1 MKKTIAKRA
10 WSAFLAL
17 AIMVAT
23 VFGNV
28 TTAKA
33 ATTTLFESVDVEYVA
48 AGQEVTFDF
57 TLSQSSAVDV
67 GIIVSTPCDML
78 ITVYNGAGTPLDWGD
93 ENPYYVSSD
102 KFYDYYEGT
111 SCFWDS
117 MKNMEAGDYTY
128 GITFA
133 SENYVLVGAEATTA
147 AAKISQDTATITKG
161 FTKKLTVSN
170 GTVKKWSSSKPAVAS
185 VDSKGKVT
193 AKKTGTAKITATMED
208 GSKLTCTVKVKDNK
222 YSRTKITT
230 SDVSYNSYGAEAYSA
245 SFDAKGNLVVKVM
258 IVNGGY
264 GRMAKIPNFKVTV
277 KDQNG
282 KKVGTY
288 SKSSFKVSVSSY
300 SAKSYTVTIKKSS
313 KLSAKKVDLRNSDII
328 VDGGTATVYY

>member
-33 ATTTLFESVDVEYVA
+33 ATTTLFESADEEYVI
-48 AGQEVTFDF
+48 AGQELTYDF
-57 TLSQSSAVDV
+57 TLDQDSTVAVYIMV
-67 GIIVSTPCDML
+67 VNPCDMQ
-78 ITVYNGAGTPLDWGD
+78 IAMYNGAGTLLDCGN
-93 ENPYYVSSD
+93 ENPHYVYASD
-102 KFYDYYEGT
+102 FVYYEG
-111 SCFWDS
+111 CYAYIGYID
-117 MKNMEAGDYTY
+117 MVAGDYKC
-128 GITFA
+128 GLKFA

-230 SDVSYNSYGAEAYSA
+230 SDVAYNSYGAEAYSA

>member
-67 GIIVSTPCDML
+67 GIMVTDPCDIM
-78 ITVYNGAGTPLDWGD
+78 ITVYNGAGTPVAWSN
-93 ENPYYVSSD
+93 NPYYVPASE
-102 KFYDYYEGT
+102 FIYYEG
-111 SCFWDS
+111 CYGWADS
-117 MKNMEAGDYTY
+117 MPNLEAGDYTY

-230 SDVSYNSYGAEAYSA
+230 SDVSYNSYGAGAYSA

-328 VDGGTATVYY
+328 VDGGTATAYY